1 MKTTTKYDCRYCGRW
16 FDRKQ
21 ALRGHLRW
29 CEARS
34 RSVGSQEPMAKPMAK
49 PANVKRSHATARL
62 QEGSFRQ
69 SQPPRR
75 VAGHAN
81 EGLLCLLDIQ
91 EQLLDL
97 RNDAI
102 QFVRMSRLAESSPNY
117 KGAGSEEWGEVCLK
131 FHRWLQAIERML
143 EEYRVDRAIV
153 WDICRGLPSVKER
166 WLRYIRLNL
175 TALSTSDR
183 YDEEPGIKPGQSL
196 REALLDEEARFDELL
211 GNVKALLASLG
222 QS

>member
-1 MKTTTKYDCRYCGRW
+1 MKTKTKYPCHYCSRE
-16 FDRKQ
+16 FDSMQ
-21 ALRGHLRW
+21 ARRGHLRW

-34 RSVGSQEPMAKPMAK
+34 RSLGSAEPIAKR
-49 PANVKRSHATARL
+49 ANVKRSHATARL
-62 QEGSFRQ
+62 QQGSSRQ

-102 QFVRMSRLAESSPNY
+102 QFVRFSRLGESSPNY
-117 KGAGSEEWGEVCLK
+117 KGVGSEEWGEECLK
-131 FHRWLQAIERML
+131 FHQWLQAIERML
-143 EEYRVDRAIV
+143 EEYRVDRSIV

-175 TALSTSDR
+175 TAQSTSDR
-183 YDEEPGIKPGQSL
+183 YDDEPDFNPARAL
-196 REALLDEEARFDELL
+196 REELFREEARFDELL